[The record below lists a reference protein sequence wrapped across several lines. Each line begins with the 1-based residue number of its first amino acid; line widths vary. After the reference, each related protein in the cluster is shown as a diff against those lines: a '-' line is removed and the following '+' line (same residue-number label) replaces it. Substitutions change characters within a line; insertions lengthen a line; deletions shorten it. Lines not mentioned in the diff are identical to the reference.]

1 MEKSAVEKVTP
12 EETFLFDLQGF
23 LLLKN
28 VLSPEECR
36 EILAALRRAE
46 SRSYDDSAWMKAAL
60 GEKKPMATRH
70 VSEGSVRLNGLMRLD
85 PVFDTLMDHPRVL
98 PRLKEFMGSPQLINT
113 WSISKEKGTPG
124 GNWHRGLPPTDYT
137 FRNNTGSGGYYA
149 SGSIRTG
156 MLNVVWFL
164 TDNGPE
170 DGCVT
175 AIPGSHKNNIDLPW
189 NDYKDLGMP
198 GSIAVTG
205 KAGDVFMFSESVIH
219 NGLPKSTGGTRSNLY
234 YNYMRR
240 GFHPGEV
247 EPHNLQHFFMPA
259 DVRARFTP
267 QRREL
272 TRWME
277 HTRWEY

>member
-1 MEKSAVEKVTP
+1 MEKVTP
-12 EETFLFDLQGF
+12 EESFLFDLQGF

-28 VLSPEECR
+28 VLSAAECR
-36 EILAALRRAE
+36 EILSALRRAE
-46 SRSYDDSAWMKAAL
+46 AREYDDSAWMKAAR

-70 VSEGSVRLNGLMRLD
+70 VTEGSVRLNGLMRMD

-98 PRLKEFMGSPQLINT
+98 PRLKEFMGHPQLVNT
-113 WSISKEKGTPG
+113 WSISKEKGTPSG
-124 GNWHRGLPPTDYT
+124 GWHRGLPPTDYT
-137 FRNNTGSGGYYA
+137 FRNNAASGGYYTT
-149 SGSIRTG
+149 GSIRTG
-156 MLNVVWFL
+156 MLNVIWFL

-189 NDYKDLGMP
+189 NDYKGLEMP

-219 NGLPKSTGGTRSNLY
+219 NGLHKTTGGTRSNLY
-234 YNYMRR
+234 YNYMRK
-240 GFHPGEV
+240 GFDV
-247 EPHNLQHFFMPA
+247 AAFEPHNLQHFCMPT

-267 QRREL
+267 PRQEL

-277 HTRWEY
+277 FTRWEH